1 MLIKRHRLIGMNVR
15 TSSFAVVLNKAPYK
29 AAITIDI
36 GTWTEVQHPPAESCT
51 NMKDLIKYSNMEEVA
66 EES

>member
-1 MLIKRHRLIGMNVR
+1 MQAR

-29 AAITIDI
+29 AVIITDM
-36 GTWTEVQHPPAESCT
+36 GAWTEVQHPFAESCT
-51 NMKDLIKYSNMEEVA
+51 YMEDMNKYSNMEEVA